1 MAIAFESL
9 AKLLAYLA
17 VGAFSV
23 YGAFGGLDAMDQ
35 WLQSRP
41 DLVTGLKETDY
52 FSSFHVSALLF
63 FTAAVAMPHMFYM
76 TFNESKGQASLT
88 FASWALPLY
97 FFLISLPVLPI
108 LWAGVQSGSHVQV
121 EYFPVIIG
129 AAYDFPMLTLVG
141 YLGGLSAAS
150 GLIIVITLALSNMC
164 LNHLILP
171 VTQPSAKQ
179 DIYRWLAWH
188 RRVLTTALIWAG
200 FLVHY
205 LSENTTSVQ
214 AIGTVAFS
222 AGLQFLPE

>member
-1 MAIAFESL
+1 MPAGH
-9 AKLLAYLA
+9 YL
-17 VGAFSV
+17 S
-23 YGAFGGLDAMDQ
+23 
-35 WLQSRP
+35 
-41 DLVTGLKETDY
+41 
-52 FSSFHVSALLF
+52 
-63 FTAAVAMPHMFYM
+63 
-76 TFNESKGQASLT
+76 TFNQ
-88 FASWALPLY
+88 P
-97 FFLISLPVLPI
+97 PVLPI
-108 LWAGVQSGSHVQV
+108 LWAGIQSGSDVQV

-129 AAYDFPMLTLVG
+129 AAYDYPMLTLVG

-222 AGLQFLPE
+222 AGLQFLPGIVAILYWPQGNKKGFLAGLLSGVAIWLGFLLIPLLAMIRRLL

>member
-1 MAIAFESL
+1 M
-9 AKLLAYLA
+9 
-17 VGAFSV
+17 
-23 YGAFGGLDAMDQ
+23 
-35 WLQSRP
+35 
-41 DLVTGLKETDY
+41 
-52 FSSFHVSALLF
+52 
-63 FTAAVAMPHMFYM
+63 
-76 TFNESKGQASLT
+76 
-88 FASWALPLY
+88 
-97 FFLISLPVLPI
+97 
-108 LWAGVQSGSHVQV
+108 QV

-129 AAYDFPMLTLVG
+129 AAYDYPMLTLVG

-179 DIYRWLAWH
+179 DIIDGWLGTGGS
-188 RRVLTTALIWAG
+188 TTALIWAG

-222 AGLQFLPE
+222 AGLQFLPGIVAILYWPQGNKKGFLAGLLSGVAIWLGFLLIPLLAMIRRLL